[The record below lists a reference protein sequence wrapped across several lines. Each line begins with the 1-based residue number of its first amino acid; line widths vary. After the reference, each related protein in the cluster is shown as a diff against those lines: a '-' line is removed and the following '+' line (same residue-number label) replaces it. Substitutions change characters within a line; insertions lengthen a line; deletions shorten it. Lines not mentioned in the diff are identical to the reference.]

1 MTGRSKGAYGTCF
14 GRFAHNVQEMDRVH
28 FLRVSTEMSPLM
40 VKKEIL
46 PNGLRIL
53 SESVP
58 HVQSISIGVWISS
71 GGRDEDDVNRG
82 VSHFIEHM
90 LFKGTERRTA
100 RQIADEFDSI
110 GGQLNAFTE
119 KEYTCYFAKVLSEH
133 LPVALDVLSDMLLNS
148 KLDPQEIALEKN
160 VVLEEIKR
168 HEDTPEDLV
177 HDMLVETVWSGH
189 PLGKSI
195 IGTQES
201 VGSLTRDDL
210 VEFLRTSYAP
220 DSIVIAA
227 AGDLVHEEFVDRISG
242 LFSGLEGGKI
252 PTAHEVP
259 AFSTESLLTDK
270 LTEQVHFCVGAPG
283 FSQLD
288 PERYSMALID
298 TTLGG
303 GMSSRLF
310 QEIREN
316 RGLVYAIGSYAAA
329 YREGGFFTVYGGT
342 SVENVE
348 EVVELVRAEFAN
360 IRDSNITDEEL
371 NRAKNQIKGGLV
383 LSQESTSNRM
393 MRMAK
398 SELYFGRTIPLEE
411 LLGSIWKVTH
421 DDIAHVAERIFTDSP
436 FPVVAIGPFNSR
448 KA

>member
-1 MTGRSKGAYGTCF
+1 
-14 GRFAHNVQEMDRVH
+14 
-28 FLRVSTEMSPLM
+28 M

-58 HVQSISIGVWISS
+58 HVQSVSIGVWISS

-201 VGSLTRDDL
+201 VGRLTRDDL
-210 VEFLRTSYAP
+210 LEFMRTSYAP

-242 LFSGLEGGKI
+242 LFSGLEGDKI
-252 PTAHEVP
+252 PTAHEAP

-342 SVENVE
+342 SVENIE

-360 IRDSNITDEEL
+360 VRDSNITDEEL

-383 LSQESTSNRM
+383 LSQESMSNRM

-398 SELYFGRTIPLEE
+398 SELYFGRAIPLEE

-421 DDIAHVAERIFTDSP
+421 DDIAHVAERVFTDSP

>member
-1 MTGRSKGAYGTCF
+1 
-14 GRFAHNVQEMDRVH
+14 
-28 FLRVSTEMSPLM
+28 M

-110 GGQLNAFTE
+110 GGQLNAFTD

-177 HDMLVETVWSGH
+177 HDILVETVWSGH

-210 VEFLRTSYAP
+210 VEFMRTSYAP

-242 LFSGLEGGKI
+242 LFSGLEGDKI
-252 PTAHEVP
+252 PTVHEVP

-342 SVENVE
+342 SLENVD

-360 IRDSNITDEEL
+360 VRDSNITDEEL

-411 LLGSIWKVTH
+411 LLASIWKVTH

>member
-1 MTGRSKGAYGTCF
+1 
-14 GRFAHNVQEMDRVH
+14 
-28 FLRVSTEMSPLM
+28 M

-58 HVQSISIGVWISS
+58 HVQSVSIGVWISS

-90 LFKGTERRTA
+90 LFKGTEKRTA

-177 HDMLVETVWSGH
+177 HDMLAEAVWSGH

-201 VGSLTRDDL
+201 VGRLTRDDL
-210 VEFLRTSYAP
+210 VEFLRTSYAA
-220 DSIVIAA
+220 DSMVIAA
-227 AGDLVHEEFVDRISG
+227 AGDLVHEEFVDRIGG
-242 LFSGLEGGKI
+242 LFSGTEGAKI
-252 PTAHEVP
+252 PAAHESP
-259 AFSTESLLTDK
+259 AFSTESVLSDK

-288 PERYSMALID
+288 PERYTMAVID
-298 TTLGG
+298 TALGG

-342 SVENVE
+342 SLENVD
-348 EVVELVRAEFAN
+348 EVVDLVRAEFAN
-360 IRDSNITDEEL
+360 IRDGNITDEEL
-371 NRAKNQIKGGLV
+371 MRAKNQIKGGLA
-383 LSQESTSNRM
+383 LSQESMSNRM

-398 SELYFGRTIPLEE
+398 SELYFGRTIPVEE

-421 DDIAHVAERIFTDSP
+421 DDIAHVAGRVFGDAP

>member
-1 MTGRSKGAYGTCF
+1 
-14 GRFAHNVQEMDRVH
+14 
-28 FLRVSTEMSPLM
+28 M

-71 GGRDEDDVNRG
+71 GGRDEDDLNRG

-148 KLDPQEIALEKN
+148 KLDPQEIVLEKN

-201 VGSLTRDDL
+201 VGSLTRADL
-210 VEFLRTSYAP
+210 VEFMRTSYAP

-242 LFSGLEGGKI
+242 LFSGLEGDKI
-252 PTAHEVP
+252 PTAHEAP

-360 IRDSNITDEEL
+360 VRDSNITDEEL

-383 LSQESTSNRM
+383 LSQESMSNRM